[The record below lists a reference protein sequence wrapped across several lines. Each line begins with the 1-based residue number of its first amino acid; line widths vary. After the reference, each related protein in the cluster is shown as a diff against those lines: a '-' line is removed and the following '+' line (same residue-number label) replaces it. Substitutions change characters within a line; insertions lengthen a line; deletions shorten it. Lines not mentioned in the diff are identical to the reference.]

1 MVADQRG
8 AFCCQG
14 GGFRRALGAAQ
25 RDFATTGP
33 GPWRLHAPHRGD
45 RFARRALAEREELG
59 LLVPL
64 G

>member
-1 MVADQRG
+1 V
-8 AFCCQG
+8 
-14 GGFRRALGAAQ
+14 
-25 RDFATTGP
+25 GP